1 MLATPSP
8 LLRAPRAAPTLL
20 FVVLALCGLSGLTG
34 CTPTWLVLKE
44 SGPPSALR
52 GAASVSVS
60 FDYSTLVVNGMGRA
74 KTEAE
79 WVEAKSAEDP
89 TYPSAWE
96 ALKGKWEESFMAG
109 FAAGSPVPVART
121 VADGEP
127 PADAVSLVVM
137 MNQLQIGK
145 FVPFNTTLT
154 TVQATYAWSR
164 GDTLVDEIR
173 TISYIAPTLL
183 RPSVAPQLASIGH
196 DVGRSNGKFARQ
208 KLR

>member
-1 MLATPSP
+1 MLATLHPR
-8 LLRAPRAAPTLL
+8 LRARCAALSLL
-20 FVVLALCGLSGLTG
+20 LLCLFGLAGLTG
-34 CTPTWLVLKE
+34 CTPTWIVLKE

-52 GAASVSVS
+52 GVPSVSVS

-79 WVEAKSAEDP
+79 WVAAKSAEDP
-89 TYPSAWE
+89 TYPAAWA

-109 FAAGSPVPVART
+109 FSAGAPVPVTRT
-121 VADGEP
+121 VAGGEV
-127 PADAVSLVVM
+127 PAGAASLVVM

-164 GDTLVDEIR
+164 GDQLLDEIR
-173 TISYIAPTLL
+173 TISSIAPTLL
-183 RPSVAPQLASIGH
+183 TPSIVDNLASIGH

-208 KLR
+208 TLR

>member
-1 MLATPSP
+1 MTLFPSP
-8 LLRAPRAAPTLL
+8 RARRRAPSLL
-20 FVVLALCGLSGLTG
+20 LVLLALCGLLGLTG

-52 GAASVSVS
+52 GAPSVSVS

-74 KTEAE
+74 KTETE
-79 WVEAKSAEDP
+79 WVEAKAAEDP
-89 TYPSAWE
+89 SYPATWE
-96 ALKGKWEESFMAG
+96 ALKGKWEEGFMDG
-109 FAAGSPVPVART
+109 FAAGSPVPVTRT
-121 VADGEP
+121 VAGGEP

-145 FVPFNTTLT
+145 YVPFNTTLT

-164 GDTLVDEIR
+164 GDKLVDEIR

-183 RPSVAPQLASIGH
+183 TPSVAPQLASIGH
-196 DVGRSNGKFARQ
+196 DVGRSNGKFARH